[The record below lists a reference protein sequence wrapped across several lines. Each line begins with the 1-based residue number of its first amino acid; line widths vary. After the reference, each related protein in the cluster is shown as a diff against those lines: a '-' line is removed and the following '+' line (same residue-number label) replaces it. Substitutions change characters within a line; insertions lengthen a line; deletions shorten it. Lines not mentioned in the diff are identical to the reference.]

1 MRADTLGRSSH
12 PAISM
17 RFCSA
22 CGHQVE
28 QVVPPGDNRLRFC
41 CPGCSAIHYQNPRMV
56 LGTIPVWKDQVLL
69 CRRAIEPRYGYWTLP
84 AGFME
89 NGESTGEGAAR
100 ETHEEAGARIELGE
114 PFSILDVPQVE
125 QVHMFFRADL
135 VDTAFAAGTES
146 LEVRLFGEP
155 EIPWED
161 IAFRTVAA
169 TLRHFFADLQRG
181 EFGIHIEAIV
191 AGAPPHPG
199 SGSR

>member
-1 MRADTLGRSSH
+1 MRADTLERSSH

-125 QVHMFFRADL
+125 QVHMFFLASLLDPQF
-135 VDTAFAAGTES
+135 DPGPES
-146 LEVRLFGEP
+146 LEARLFFES
-155 EIPWED
+155 EIPWSE
-161 IAFRTVAA
+161 IAFRTVSQ
-169 TLRHFFADLQRG
+169 TLRWYFEDRR
-181 EFGIHIEAIV
+181 V
-191 AGAPPHPG
+191 G
-199 SGSR
+199 SYRLHTSTIRYEPRSPKP

>member
-1 MRADTLGRSSH
+1 
-12 PAISM
+12 M

-69 CRRAIEPRYGYWTLP
+69 CRRAIEPRYGKWTLP

-89 NGESTGEGAAR
+89 VGETTGDGAIR
-100 ETHEEAGARIELGE
+100 ETIEEAGARVDLG
-114 PFSILDVPQVE
+114 PLFTMIDVPHVH
-125 QVHMFFRADL
+125 QVHLFFLADL
-135 VDTAFAAGTES
+135 RDTAFAAGTES
-146 LEVRLFGEP
+146 LEVRLFE
-155 EIPWED
+155 EHAIPWEE

-169 TLRHFFADLQRG
+169 TLRHFFADRQRG
-181 EFGIHIEAIV
+181 EFGLHTEAIV
-191 AGAPPHPG
+191 AGAPPPPG
-199 SGSR
+199 RGVR